1 MPKITAGDNFNAWQ
15 VVEQAPSRHNNIKH
29 WLCRCVCGNL
39 REVSQYNLVYDRSK
53 NCGCI
58 RVVSEHTRKLLSE
71 ANKGVPK
78 RPKGYEHSEEAKAK
92 MKASQLAR
100 REREKEQ
107 KGKQNAS

>member
-1 MPKITAGDNFNAWQ
+1 MYKIQPGDRFNSWTIIS
-15 VVEQAPSRHNNIKH
+15 QAAPRYNNIKH
-29 WLCRCVCGNL
+29 WLCRCTCGNT
-39 REVSQYNLVYDRSK
+39 REVSQHNLIHNKSK

-78 RPKGYEHSEEAKAK
+78 RPKGYQHSEEAKAK

-100 REREKEQ
+100 RERER
-107 KGKQNAS
+107 S